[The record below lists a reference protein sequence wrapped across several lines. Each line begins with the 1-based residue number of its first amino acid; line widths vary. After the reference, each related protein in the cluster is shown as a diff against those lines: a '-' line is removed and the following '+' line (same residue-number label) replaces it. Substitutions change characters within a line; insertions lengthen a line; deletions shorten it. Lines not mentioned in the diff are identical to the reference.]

1 MFNKKG
7 KDKVQ
12 KNSKNNGLFALINV
26 PVTFIVELF
35 TLAFV
40 GAKELG
46 FCFIDIFRYAYIAFK
61 RLIIDTLANLYFAS
75 SNSVDRAYKSTKKV
89 LGVNNQKKNIKKGE
103 SKFQKIYNE
112 FGFVKNQKAKLE
124 AEKKKLQEEL
134 AGADAKRLSKPTVYR
149 YKARDPHGKV
159 IYGNFTGFSKLDV
172 NAFLVN
178 EGYDVYS
185 IETSKW
191 INFIYGDSGILATR
205 MKNKDLIFWL
215 TQLSTYVKSGIP
227 LTDSVRIL
235 ANQMGNN
242 GGRKRVFDTIVYEL
256 TMGESFSKAL
266 EKQGS
271 MFPSLLINML
281 KAAEA
286 TGELEETL
294 DDMANYYT
302 EVESTRKQMVSAMSY
317 PTIITVFAGGVLAF
331 IMLYVIPQFTKIY
344 DQTGA
349 EINGLTLFLIN
360 FSDFLKNY
368 YALIVLL
375 FVVAIL
381 GFYFMYKQI
390 KAFRKTIQVAL
401 MRTPI
406 IGKIIIY
413 NEMTI
418 FTKTF
423 SSLLRNNVFIT
434 ESIDILSKIT
444 NNEVYKEIMF
454 KTISN
459 IATGGKISETFK
471 DHWAVPDVAYFMIVT
486 GESTGELADMM
497 GKVSKY
503 YQEQHS
509 TMVSSL
515 KSFIEPVMIASLAIV
530 VGIIILAVIMPMYGM
545 YDAISM

>member
-1 MFNKKG
+1 
-7 KDKVQ
+7 
-12 KNSKNNGLFALINV
+12 
-26 PVTFIVELF
+26 
-35 TLAFV
+35 
-40 GAKELG
+40 
-46 FCFIDIFRYAYIAFK
+46 
-61 RLIIDTLANLYFAS
+61 
-75 SNSVDRAYKSTKKV
+75 
-89 LGVNNQKKNIKKGE
+89 
-103 SKFQKIYNE
+103 
-112 FGFVKNQKAKLE
+112 
-124 AEKKKLQEEL
+124 
-134 AGADAKRLSKPTVYR
+134 
-149 YKARDPHGKV
+149 
-159 IYGNFTGFSKLDV
+159 
-172 NAFLVN
+172 
-178 EGYDVYS
+178 
-185 IETSKW
+185 
-191 INFIYGDSGILATR
+191 

-317 PTIITVFAGGVLAF
+317 PTIITVFACGVLAF

-349 EINGLTLFLIN
+349 EINGLTLFLIK

-381 GFYFMYKQI
+381 IFYFMYKQI

-471 DHWAVPDVAYFMIVT
+471 DHWAIPDVAYYMIVT

-503 YQEQHS
+503 YQEQLRWFHH
-509 TMVSSL
+509 
-515 KSFIEPVMIASLAIV
+515 
-530 VGIIILAVIMPMYGM
+530 
-545 YDAISM
+545 